1 MAYYNSTQV
10 EADKRLDMVDF
21 ARINEMRLSTKDVVE
36 FADSQLI
43 ARGID
48 PTHMNTH
55 AKAKALYGDVID
67 RQIVMMSEARCKIIR
82 DYISFQHKDLSA
94 ESFIVENMT
103 LDQMKQYHNKP
114 RFNVTLI
121 IDDEEVELTPAESEE
136 AEGETRDPSA
146 EFDDEGAQ
154 ESQIEESPGT
164 NIAAE
169 DNLSASEAL
178 EVSTDIE

>member
-1 MAYYNSTQV
+1 MLAFS
-10 EADKRLDMVDF
+10 
-21 ARINEMRLSTKDVVE
+21 RINDLKLKSRDVIAY
-36 FADSQLI
+36 ADSLLT

-48 PTHMNTH
+48 PSKLTAA
-55 AKAKALYGDVID
+55 AKAMTLYGDMVKEQLPKLMEF
-67 RQIVMMSEARCKIIR
+67 RNRIIS
-82 DYISFQHKDLSA
+82 DYMSFQHQDLAEGAFSISNVVLEEIMEYRGKDRY
-94 ESFIVENMT
+94 T
-103 LDQMKQYHNKP
+103 
-114 RFNVTLI
+114 VTLI

-136 AEGETRDPSA
+136 AEGETSEPSA

-154 ESQIEESPGT
+154 ESQTEETLST